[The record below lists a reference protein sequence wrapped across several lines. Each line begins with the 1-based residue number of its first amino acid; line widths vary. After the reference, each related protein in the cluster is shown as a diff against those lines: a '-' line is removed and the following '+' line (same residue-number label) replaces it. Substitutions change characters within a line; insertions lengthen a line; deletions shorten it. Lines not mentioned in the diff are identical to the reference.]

1 MIEIWESLIID
12 VLNTLISAIC
22 CVISFYFYRKYKH
35 STMKYATI
43 ASFIIIF
50 APLFEIFALTT
61 YDKVL
66 AEIFVKISGISA
78 NVSVFPLIALA
89 LYSLNGSLDWKTLSL
104 SSFILGISIYDIATS
119 NVNLYRIGYYWNYTI
134 YYSPI
139 GALTTSMLV
148 TMLVVLYFLLGRTLV
163 RALKGSKKQRT
174 ILAGK
179 TFFYG
184 TVVGSII
191 VAFAFALDIVLPIF
205 ARYLGPLGVLV
216 FIITLTI
223 SFKYDPYLLMLLP
236 FHIKGFII
244 FRDTGIL
251 LANKFYQKEIM
262 LIESSLI
269 SAALSAVT
277 KLLSE
282 VFKKEIIPGI
292 LKLKNITCVI
302 VKHQKV
308 ICVTFVEKFHPEILK
323 RCKSMLIKIHEKIP
337 ELPRLTVAT
346 SEHVQ
351 KILEIAEEELN
362 AFILNLV

>member
-12 VLNTLISAIC
+12 VLNTIISAMC
-22 CVISFYFYRKYKH
+22 CITSFYFYRRYKH
-35 STMKYATI
+35 STMKYVTI

-50 APLFEIFALTT
+50 APLFEIFALITH
-61 YDKVL
+61 DKVL
-66 AEIFVKISGISA
+66 AELFVKISGISA

-89 LYSLNGSLDWKTLSL
+89 LYSLSGSLDWKALSL
-104 SSFILGISIYDIATS
+104 SSFILGVSIYDITIS
-119 NVNLYRIGYYWNYTI
+119 RVNLYKIGSYWNYTI

-139 GALTTSMLV
+139 GALSISLLV
-148 TMLVVLYFLLGRTLV
+148 TILVVLYFLLGRNFL
-163 RALKGSKKQRT
+163 RALQNSKKKKT

-184 TVVGSII
+184 TVAGSVI
-191 VAFAFALDIVLPIF
+191 VAFAFALDIIMPIF
-205 ARYLGPLGVLV
+205 ARYLGPIGVLI

-251 LANKFYQKEIM
+251 LANKFYQKELM
-262 LIESSLI
+262 LAESSLI

-282 VFKKEIIPGI
+282 VFKEEVIPGI
-292 LKLKNITCVI
+292 LKLKNVTCVM
-302 VKHQKV
+302 VRHQKA
-308 ICVTFVEKFHPEILK
+308 ICVAFVEKFHSEILK
-323 RCKSMLIKIHEKIP
+323 RCRNMLIKIHEKIP
-337 ELPRLTVAT
+337 ELSRLTIAT

-351 KILEIAEEELN
+351 AILKIAEEELSS
-362 AFILNLV
+362 FILN